1 MTSLLLEIKGKSG
14 ALCFKARFTESVYN
28 STMTKRDYYEIL
40 GVNKSASADEIKSA
54 YRKLARKHHPDIDK
68 TAGATERFK
77 EIGEAYQVLS
87 DPQKKQ
93 AYDQFGHAAFDRSA
107 GFGGGAGPG
116 AGGFNPFGGGAGGWK
131 TYSWST
137 GGGNP
142 NVQFDF
148 GGFEDPFDL
157 FEQIFGGGSPFG
169 QGFRRRPTYQL
180 NISFDEA
187 INGVTKEVEI
197 ESRDQHGRLIRKR
210 MKIKIPPGVD
220 NGTRMRFGDLDI
232 LFNVSRSPQFLR
244 EGADVFSE
252 IMVNIPQLVLGD
264 VFEVDTVQG
273 KVKVKVPPGTQ
284 PGSLVKLKGKG
295 ASRLGGA
302 GHGDH
307 YVRVNLDVPK
317 NPSKQEKQLYEELK
331 NLSSKKKGWF

>member
-1 MTSLLLEIKGKSG
+1 M
-14 ALCFKARFTESVYN
+14 A
-28 STMTKRDYYEIL
+28 TKRDYYEIL
-40 GVNKSASADEIKSA
+40 GVSKTASDAEIKSA

-68 TAGATERFK
+68 STGATERFK
-77 EIGEAYQVLS
+77 ELGEAYQVLS
-87 DPQKKQ
+87 DPQKRG

-107 GFGGGAGPG
+107 GFGGSGGAGG
-116 AGGFNPFGGGAGGWK
+116 AGGFNPFGGQGGWQ
-131 TYSWST
+131 TYSWSS
-137 GGGNP
+137 GGSGGAGP

-169 QGFRRRPTYQL
+169 SATAGFRRRPTYQL
-180 NISFDEA
+180 NLNFDEA
-187 INGVTKEVEI
+187 VHGVTKEVEI
-197 ESRDQHGRLIRKR
+197 ESRDQHGKLVRKR
-210 MKIKIPPGVD
+210 MKIKVPAGVD

-232 LFNVSRSPQFLR
+232 VFSVNRSAHFLR
-244 EGADVFSE
+244 EGPDIFSE
-252 IMVNIPQLVLGD
+252 ITVNIPQLVLGD

-273 KVKVKVPPGTQ
+273 KMKVRVPPGTQ

-295 ASRLGGA
+295 SPRLGST

-307 YVRVNLDVPK
+307 YVRVNLDVPQ